1 MMEICEPMKAFWIW
15 TMFLLMA
22 ALGCLGATAAS
33 PDGEPL
39 PSVVQSLD
47 GPWLLATD
55 PENLGR
61 EQQWFRA
68 PQAGALP
75 TKVPW
80 IIQDAF
86 PGYHGVAWYWRDFTA
101 PPNPHVEGRC
111 LLRFWGVDYKADVW
125 LNGVAA
131 GSHEGGESPFVLD
144 VTASIRPDETNRL
157 AVRVLNPTHQP
168 IDGIV
173 LNQTPHRNKAL
184 PYSAGSAWNQGGIM
198 DSVELLIVPAVYIED
213 LFARPDWKTGDIQI
227 YADVRN
233 ATTTEVRAH
242 LEFTLA
248 PAASGETCA
257 VSRVRTEM
265 TPGNAIIE
273 RKLTVRNPRLWEL
286 NDPFLYR
293 ATARVWRDG
302 SNSLDERSL
311 RLGFRDFRFQDGY
324 FRLNGRRIYLRC
336 SHTGNCCPV
345 GLELPHDPDWLRR
358 DLLNVKV
365 MGFNAIRFIA
375 GVAKRYQLD
384 LCDEIGLL
392 VYEESYASWCLG
404 DSPKMAERYDESI
417 LGMVRRDRNHPSVA
431 IWGLLNEA
439 NEGPVFRHAVTSLP
453 LVRSLDP
460 TRLVMLNSGSWHQS
474 PANMLAGL
482 EAWRTGSGPDPNVTH
497 NPLTLSLAAP
507 WATWEPGRLAFHP
520 GPRGEYSV
528 VRCTAPETGNYE
540 INARF
545 FGPDNKPTTDVHVL
559 HNGRSV
565 FDGSLNLHDSTNSV
579 SYKGNL
585 SARKGDMIDFV
596 VGVGNGNYGGDT
608 TGLEAAILSPQQEA
622 RDAAADFSTTGNP
635 NGAWS
640 YGYLAPG
647 PKPDVS
653 SFQRYA
659 HAETVASESGIGS
672 LSNPGSSVWEDVVS
686 DQHPYQPV
694 PHTAEIVRKL
704 RTLSGGRNP
713 VFVSEYGVGSAVDL
727 VRVTRHYERLGKAHV
742 EDARFYRDK
751 LDRFLADWER
761 WQMAEVFGRPE
772 DFFTE
777 SLRKMA
783 GQRSLGLNAIRS
795 NPSVVGYSVT
805 GTVDQ
810 GMSGE
815 GLFTT
820 FRELKPGTVDAVFD
834 GFAPLRWCLFV
845 EPVHFYRGEKARLDA
860 VLANEDVLAPGEYPV
875 KLHVLDPNNRAVWE
889 RTTRIVV
896 TKPGQKPEAPF
907 ALPVLSEDVAIDG
920 PPGKYR
926 FVAAFERGAAA
937 AGSEVAFYIGD
948 RSLHP
953 KVNAEVVLWGE
964 DDTLS
969 TWLSDHK
976 ITVRPFTPENQM
988 AREIIVVGT
997 RPPSPGGAAAFKTLA
1012 QHLARGSRAI
1022 FLSPAV
1028 FALDAD
1034 PTHWVPVERKGS
1046 LTVTNDWL
1054 YHKDEWAKPH
1064 PIFEGLPTGMMD
1076 YAFYREIIPAAVWS
1090 GQDAPEEA
1098 VCGANNASLDYSSG
1112 LMLSV
1117 HAFGDGWFILSTLR
1131 IRENLGVHP
1140 VADRLLLN
1148 LIQYAAQDLQR
1159 ALAGLPA
1166 DFEELLKAI
1175 GYK

>member
-1 MMEICEPMKAFWIW
+1 MMEIWEPMKAFWIGI
-15 TMFLLMA
+15 MFLPMVV
-22 ALGCLGATAAS
+22 LGSLCTYAAS
-33 PDGEPL
+33 LDGEAL
-39 PSVVQSLD
+39 PSIVQSLD
-47 GPWLLATD
+47 GQWLLATD

-68 PQAGALP
+68 PRVDAVP

-101 PPNPHVEGRC
+101 PPNPDVEGRY
-111 LLRFWGVDYKADVW
+111 LLRFWAVDYKADVW
-125 LNGVAA
+125 VNGAA
-131 GSHEGGESPFVLD
+131 VGSHEGGESPFVLD
-144 VTASIRPDETNRL
+144 VTASIKPGEINRL
-157 AVRVLNPTHQP
+157 AMRVLNPTHQP
-168 IDGIV
+168 IDDIV

-198 DSVELLIVPAVYIED
+198 DSVELMIVPAIYIED
-213 LFARPDWKTGDIQI
+213 LFARPDWKAGDIQI
-227 YADVRN
+227 YAEVHN
-233 ATTTEVRAH
+233 ATTSAVRAR
-242 LEFTLA
+242 LEFTVA
-248 PAASGETCA
+248 PAASGETLAMSRLETELMPGKAA
-257 VSRVRTEM
+257 VET
-265 TPGNAIIE
+265 
-273 RKLTVRNPRLWEL
+273 KLTVRNPRLWEL

-293 ATARVWRDG
+293 VTARVWRDG
-302 SNSLDERSL
+302 SDSLDERSL
-311 RLGFRDFRFQDGY
+311 RCGFRDFRFQDGH

-345 GLELPHDPDWLRR
+345 GLEFPHDPDLLRR

-392 VYEESYASWCLG
+392 IYEESYASWCLG

-417 LGMVRRDRNHPSVA
+417 LGMIRRDRNHPSVA
-431 IWGLLNEA
+431 IWGLLNET
-439 NEGPVFRHAVTSLP
+439 NEGPVFRHAAACLP

-460 TRLVMLNSGSWHQS
+460 TRLVMLNSGGWHQS
-474 PANMLAGL
+474 PASMLAGL
-482 EAWRTGSGPDPNVTH
+482 EAWRTDSGPDPNVTH
-497 NPLTLSLAAP
+497 NPLRVSLAAP

-520 GPRGEYSV
+520 GPKGEYSV
-528 VRCTAPETGNYE
+528 VRWTAAENGDYE
-540 INARF
+540 IKARF
-545 FGPDNKPTTDVHVL
+545 FGPDNNPTTDVHVL
-559 HNGRSV
+559 HNGRAI
-565 FDGSLNLHDSTNSV
+565 FDGSLNLHDNTNSV
-579 SYKGNL
+579 SYRGNL
-585 SARKGDMIDFV
+585 SARKGDTIDFV
-596 VGVGNGNYGGDT
+596 VGIGNGNYGGDT
-608 TGLEAAILSPQQEA
+608 TGLEATILSAGREA
-622 RDAAADFSTTGNP
+622 RDAAVDFSTTGNP

-640 YGYLAPG
+640 YGYLSPG
-647 PKPDVS
+647 PKPDAS

-659 HAETVASESGIGS
+659 DAETVASEKGIGS
-672 LSNPGSSVWEDVVS
+672 LSNPGSLVWEDVLS

-694 PHTAEIVRKL
+694 PHTAEVIRKL
-704 RTLSGGRNP
+704 RTLSGGKNP

-727 VRVTRHYERLGKAHV
+727 VRATRHYERLGKEYV

-751 LDRFLADWER
+751 LDRFLTDWER
-761 WQMAEVFGRPE
+761 WRMAEVFGRPE

-783 GQRSLGLNAIRS
+783 GQRLLGLNAIRS
-795 NPSVVGYSVT
+795 NPNVVGYSVT

-845 EPVHFYRGEKARLDA
+845 EPVHFYRGGKARLDA
-860 VLANEDVLAPGEYPV
+860 VLANEDVLAPGDYPV
-875 KLHVLDPNNRAVWE
+875 KFQVFGPNNKVVWE
-889 RTTRIVV
+889 RQTKIVV
-896 TKPGQKPEAPF
+896 KEPGQKAETPF
-907 ALPVLSEDVAIDG
+907 ALPVLSEDAAIDG
-920 PPGKYR
+920 PPGSYR
-926 FVAAFERGAAA
+926 FVAAFERGAGA
-937 AGSEVAFYIGD
+937 AGGDVAFYVGD
-948 RSLHP
+948 RCQHP
-953 KVNAEVVLWGE
+953 VVDTGVVLWGE
-964 DDTLS
+964 DATLS
-969 TWLSDHK
+969 SWLSNHN
-976 ITVRPFTPENQM
+976 ITARPFIADSQM
-988 AREIIVVGT
+988 AREIIVAGA
-997 RPPSPGGAAAFKTLA
+997 RPPSPGGVEAFKTLA
-1012 QHLARGSRAI
+1012 QHLARGSTAI
-1022 FLSPAV
+1022 FLSPGV
-1028 FALDAD
+1028 FALDGD
-1034 PTHWVPVERKGS
+1034 PTHWVPLVKKGS

-1064 PIFEGLPTGMMD
+1064 PVFEGLPTGMMD

-1117 HAFGDGWFILSTLR
+1117 HAFGDGRFVLSTLR

-1148 LIQYAAQDLQR
+1148 LIQYAAQDRQR
-1159 ALAGLPA
+1159 PLAELPA
-1166 DFEELLKAI
+1166 DFEQQLKAI
-1175 GYK
+1175 GYR